1 MTWLLGVLAPVVG
14 FVAIWVLATIEEA
27 KWEKQLDDEEWE
39 E

>member
-1 MTWLLGVLAPVVG
+1 MTWLLCVFAPIVG
-14 FVAIWVLATIEEA
+14 LLAIWILAMVGEE